1 MEIVDEIEI
10 QIFYTI
16 ERIKSIEQAVVRHQ
30 KIDEPND
37 FMIEQYQE
45 LRRKLSN
52 DLASF
57 LSQATNMN
65 VQIAV

>member
-65 VQIAV
+65 VQIAA